1 MHRKARDY
9 APPPLVSRLPSLVP
23 RPRRTAKRMRPSPRP
38 RRAAKR
44 PRPSPRPPSRRRS
57 GPSAGNAAPRRVGQ
71 QALPKEAGSR
81 PGTPVLRSL
90 ARGAA
95 SRARPGK
102 SPGRGRSPFLVSA
115 ADGGGK
121 KLNHFSSRRVC
132 DGKSF
137 SRSDVQKG
145 SGPHRGRTLFT
156 RRSVRRIFRHVHA
169 AAKNDPTSFR
179 RKRRK
184 PGRGPGPFLEFP
196 EDGGP
201 HSAAFSYRWPLLSA
215 WPPSGFGGE
224 LRPKVVDETSLTPR
238 RARRPGVPPPVPTSP
253 AKRAASPP
261 PLAGRP
267 APRLAGPRKNRP
279 PAVGGR
285 AVFPY
290 HSCAFGRFQRKWA
303 ERQRSS
309 TTVTSPATMAAAL
322 PAISQSPA
330 QTRAPARDAQA

>member
-1 MHRKARDY
+1 MAARWLR
-9 APPPLVSRLPSLVP
+9 PLRFGGASH
-23 RPRRTAKRMRPSPRP
+23 
-38 RRAAKR
+38 
-44 PRPSPRPPSRRRS
+44 
-57 GPSAGNAAPRRVGQ
+57 SA
-71 QALPKEAGSR
+71 
-81 PGTPVLRSL
+81 L
-90 ARGAA
+90 A
-95 SRARPGK
+95 
-102 SPGRGRSPFLVSA
+102 
-115 ADGGGK
+115 
-121 KLNHFSSRRVC
+121 
-132 DGKSF
+132 
-137 SRSDVQKG
+137 QKG

-156 RRSVRRIFRHVHA
+156 RRSVRRIFRHVQEVNCPGGARETTLGCA
-169 AAKNDPTSFR
+169 AAKNDPASFR
-179 RKRRK
+179 RSRRK

-224 LRPKVVDETSLTPR
+224 LRPKMVDETSLTPR

-267 APRLAGPRKNRP
+267 VPRLTGPRKNRP

-303 ERQRSS
+303 ER
-309 TTVTSPATMAAAL
+309 
-322 PAISQSPA
+322 
-330 QTRAPARDAQA
+330 